1 MANVGCWT
9 QSLNFFHYQTQEALL
24 NKIIVGV
31 TEMVDVNSQEVAI
44 SVILSMATSTLY
56 RNGLFELEVSQAI
69 NYNQ

>member
-1 MANVGCWT
+1 
-9 QSLNFFHYQTQEALL
+9 
-24 NKIIVGV
+24 
-31 TEMVDVNSQEVAI
+31 MVDVNSQEVAI